1 MPRRSP
7 APPSCPTG
15 ASCTAEAASSIGC
28 RPRPSLSERP
38 LLASPEAGSLERMF
52 KVLASGT
59 RLRLR
64 HVLLRH
70 PGTAVTELAQA
81 LGMTPQAVSNQLQRL
96 ADKGI
101 VSGMRDGTSIHYRVV
116 DPCVAELIDLCWCL
130 AEDAHDRLDRLG
142 AAAGSARSIAARRR
156 DSTDPA

>member
-1 MPRRSP
+1 MARRSSSRRTH
-7 APPSCPTG
+7 ATA
-15 ASCTAEAASSIGC
+15 ASCTTEAASPIGC
-28 RPRPSLSERP
+28 RPRLPLSERP
-38 LLASPEAGSLERMF
+38 LLASSEADALERMF

-59 RLRLR
+59 RLRLL
-64 HVLLRH
+64 HGLLRH

-81 LGMTPQAVSNQLQRL
+81 LGLTPQAVSNQLQRL

-130 AEDAHDRLDRLG
+130 AEDANNRLDRLG
-142 AAAGSARSIAARRR
+142 AAAGSALRSKR
-156 DSTDPA
+156 DTPSEPP